1 MLTRL
6 QSGSLHQT
14 SNNSAGGTAVATVGE
29 GAGATLT
36 RANAA
41 VGGTS
46 TAGGTA
52 VAAVGEGAGATL
64 TRANAAVGGTSTVGG
79 TAVAAVGE
87 GAGATLT
94 RANVAVGGTSTAGG
108 HDPIREIDHW
118 FQGIRSFFLDFQIPI
133 IGFFLDFQTP
143 IIGFIASRFLG
154 QLSGFPS
161 YASPNPASNCSP
173 GSIHGV

>member
-6 QSGSLHQT
+6 QSGSLQQT

-64 TRANAAVGGTSTVGG
+64 TRENA
-79 TAVAAVGE
+79 
-87 GAGATLT
+87 
-94 RANVAVGGTSTAGG
+94 AVGGTSTAGG

-118 FQGIRSFFLDFQIPI
+118 FHGIRSFFLDFQIPI

-154 QLSGFPS
+154 QLPGFLRTP
-161 YASPNPASNCSP
+161 PPIRLLN
-173 GSIHGV
+173 